1 MAALVAADSTVLVA
15 ALVAWHERHGAAASA
30 VDALLGRKALVIA
43 AQSLVETYAV
53 LTSLPA
59 HHRLAHADA
68 YHLMRESL
76 GTAKIAGARTRD
88 TWSAMRLWSVSPIGG
103 MDAFDALLIDTVTD
117 AGAKTLLT
125 FRRHDLDRLAGPDL
139 SVEEPV

>member
-1 MAALVAADSTVLVA
+1 MATLVAADATVLVA
-15 ALVAWHERHGAAASA
+15 ALVGWHERHQAAASA
-30 VDALLGRKALVIA
+30 IDAILGRKALVIA
-43 AQSLVETYAV
+43 APSLVETYAV

-76 GTAKIAGARTRD
+76 GTAKIAGPRTRD

-103 MDAFDALLIDTVTD
+103 ADAFDALLIDTVME

-125 FRRHDLDRLAGPDL
+125 FRRQELDRLAGPGL